1 MKKPSLIKI
10 PPPATAGGGS
20 FTVPAAGTSIWL
32 RWLANYG
39 LSLSGAVY
47 AVPGPEE
54 RESACPFAQLLK
66 PQQRSV

>member
-1 MKKPSLIKI
+1 MNMPALIKI
-10 PPPATAGGGS
+10 PPPARAGGGG
-20 FTVPAAGTSIWL
+20 FRVPVAGTSTWL

-66 PQQRSV
+66 PQQRYV